1 MRDRTTASPLLPG
14 PVALLGMVGG
24 WALMAAATPLLAAE
38 PAPAPVALALKLSRS
53 LGSSAAAADPPAIE
67 STAAAPRLR
76 PLEITVNGA
85 PAGNWLLL
93 ERGGT
98 LYAPADAFDEWRLNR
113 RSSAEP
119 LLHQGQQWYPL
130 SAVPGFEA
138 QFNFANQS
146 VDLKFLPQAF
156 AATRLAQPV
165 SERPALTPA
174 SLGAFANYD
183 ISYTR
188 SALQGATSIQELG
201 ALVELGVS
209 NGWGVLTSS
218 HVAQNLT
225 SHDPLAPRHVRRLE
239 TTFTRDLPNDNL
251 TLRLGDS
258 STRSGAWGRS
268 VYFGG
273 VQLSRNFGL
282 SPGFISQPLP
292 VVTGLS
298 SAPSTVELYI
308 NDALRQTSQVPT
320 GPFAIDN
327 LPLLTGSGQ
336 ARVVVRDVLGR
347 ETVLVQ
353 DFFSHSDLLEQGLSD
368 WSVEAG
374 AVRKNLGLNNADYG
388 QRFASG
394 LWRHGLD
401 KNLTLEARG
410 ELGQDTRG
418 AGLGLVRALPF
429 NVLGQIA
436 TAFSSDDSAGRG
448 SQWLMGLEHASLRHG
463 FTLRSQ
469 GASRGY
475 RQIGQ
480 NANSL
485 AFQRQLSGS
494 YTYSS
499 EHYGAV
505 GLGYAR
511 VNSFDQGPLTTYSAN
526 YSLRIGERS
535 SLSFNVVRVSALAGS
550 SSGGTSV
557 GMSLLVPLERQL
569 AISSSVSRRSGQTV
583 GYVSANQ
590 GQSGETGVSW
600 RTLAGERSGQNY
612 AEGGLYYGGT
622 KGMVTAD
629 INASASQQ
637 TVRLGAQGGLVA
649 IDGQLF
655 ASRQIQGSFALVE
668 VPGYADVGV
677 GFQGNVLARTNQD
690 GKALVPR
697 LLPYQANSIRLDPS
711 ELPISAELDSIEQV
725 VVPANRSGVIVKFPV
740 RSGRGALIK
749 IVFDD
754 GAPAPAGA
762 EIELI
767 GDKQEFFVARRGE
780 AFVTGL
786 QTNNSLRLKWNGADC
801 RFEVTL
807 PPGKL
812 DNIARVGPVACQGVA
827 R

>member
-1 MRDRTTASPLLPG
+1 
-14 PVALLGMVGG
+14 
-24 WALMAAATPLLAAE
+24 MAAAGPLIAAE
-38 PAPAPVALALKLSRS
+38 PAAAPSPTSPPPAASALKLSRA
-53 LGSSAAAADPPAIE
+53 LGSSTPAAVPPPIQ
-67 STAAAPRLR
+67 SIPTPTRLL
-76 PLEITVNGA
+76 PLEITVNGVQ
-85 PAGNWLLL
+85 AGNWVLL
-93 ERGGT
+93 ERDGA
-98 LYAPADAFDEWRLNR
+98 LYAPADAFDEWRVNR
-113 RSSAEP
+113 RPAAEP
-119 LLHQGQQWYPL
+119 LVHQGQPWYPL
-130 SAVPGFEA
+130 SAVPGFDA

-146 VDLKFLPQAF
+146 LDLNFQPQAF

-165 SERPALTPA
+165 SERPTLTSP

-188 SALQGATSIQELG
+188 SALRGVGSIQELG

-218 HVAQNLT
+218 HVAHNLT
-225 SHDPLAPRHVRRLE
+225 SHDPLTPRNVRRLE
-239 TTFTRDLPNDNL
+239 TAFTRDRPDDNL

-273 VQLSRNFGL
+273 VQLSRNFSL
-282 SPGFISQPLP
+282 SPGFIAQPLP

-336 ARVVVRDVLGR
+336 ARLVVRDVLGR

-353 DFFSHSDLLEQGLSD
+353 DFFSHSELLEQGLSD
-368 WSVEAG
+368 WSAEAG
-374 AVRKNLGLNNADYG
+374 AVRKNLGLSNADYG
-388 QRFASG
+388 QRFTSG
-394 LWRHGLD
+394 LWRYGFD
-401 KNLTLEARG
+401 KTLTLEARG
-410 ELGQDTRG
+410 ELGRDTRG

-429 NVLGQIA
+429 NMLGQIA
-436 TAFSSDDSAGRG
+436 AAFSRDDSAGRG
-448 SQWLMGLEHASLRHG
+448 SQWLMGLEHSSLRHG

-469 GASRGY
+469 GASPGY

-480 NANSL
+480 DANSP

-499 EHYGAV
+499 EHFGAV

-511 VNSFDQGPLTTYSAN
+511 VNNYGQSAFSTYSAN
-526 YSLRIGERS
+526 YSIRLGERS
-535 SLSFNVVRVSALAGS
+535 SLSLTVVRVSGLAGGNG
-550 SSGGTSV
+550 GGTSV
-557 GMSLLVPLERQL
+557 GVNLLVPLERQL
-569 AISSSVSRRSGQTV
+569 AISSSLSRRGGQTD

-590 GQSGETGVSW
+590 GLSGDTGLGW
-600 RTLAGERSGQNY
+600 RVLAGERSGQNY

-622 KGMVTAD
+622 QGMVTAD
-629 INASASQQ
+629 LNASASQQ

-649 IDGQLF
+649 IDSQLF

-677 GFQGNVLARTNQD
+677 GFQGSVLARTNQD
-690 GKALVPR
+690 GKALVPH

-725 VVPANRSGVIVKFPV
+725 VVPGNRSGVIVRFPV

-749 IVFDD
+749 IVLDD
-754 GAPAPAGA
+754 GEPAPAGA
-762 EIELI
+762 EIELM

-786 QTNNSLRLKWNGADC
+786 QAKNSLRLKWNGAAC
-801 RFEVTL
+801 QFEVTL
-807 PPGKL
+807 PPGNL
-812 DNIARVGPVACQGVA
+812 DNIARVGPVACQGVT